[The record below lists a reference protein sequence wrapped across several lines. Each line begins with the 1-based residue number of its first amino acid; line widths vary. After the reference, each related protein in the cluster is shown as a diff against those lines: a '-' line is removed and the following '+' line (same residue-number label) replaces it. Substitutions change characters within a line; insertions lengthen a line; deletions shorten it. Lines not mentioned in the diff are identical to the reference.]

1 MQKNRVVI
9 KDKEMRPIGET
20 IRTCGHF
27 YDNIPIPFWINSAI
41 YKLVNDNSFQDYA
54 RVSIIIISLII
65 LEYFRIFLMELM
77 IYSMVSHKKFTQKL
91 TKLKRKNDKQTY
103 WHQ

>member
-41 YKLVNDNSFQDYA
+41 YKLVHDNSFQDYA
-54 RVSIIIISLII
+54 RVTIIILLLII
-65 LEYFRIFLMELM
+65 LE
-77 IYSMVSHKKFTQKL
+77 
-91 TKLKRKNDKQTY
+91 
-103 WHQ
+103 